1 MLSGIGALGQHNDP
15 SNCSFSALDVVVA
28 HLPTSPM
35 NNENGSNT
43 VFSLAENVA
52 RMDLGYY
59 IYVSRYVGV
68 ITYIFLGLFFTVNH
82 LFAGLSSRFTVH
94 IAMCHRNY

>member
-1 MLSGIGALGQHNDP
+1 
-15 SNCSFSALDVVVA
+15 
-28 HLPTSPM
+28 M
-35 NNENGSNT
+35 NNENGSNI
-43 VFSLAENVA
+43 VSSLAEHVA

-82 LFAGLSSRFTVH
+82 LFAGLSSRVTVH
-94 IAMCHRNY
+94 IAMCHRNYWAQ